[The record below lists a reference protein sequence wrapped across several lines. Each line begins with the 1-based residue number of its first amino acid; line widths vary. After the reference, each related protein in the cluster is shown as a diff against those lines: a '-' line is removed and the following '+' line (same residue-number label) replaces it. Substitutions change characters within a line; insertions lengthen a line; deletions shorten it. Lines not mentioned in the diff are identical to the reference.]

1 MKDSTIPAH
10 TVPAR
15 TAPACDRRLVS
26 LGAIDPREAARR
38 SGWIAETARRD
49 RPVTFNSAV

>member
-1 MKDSTIPAH
+1 MKDPAPQIRIE
-10 TVPAR
+10 PA
-15 TAPACDRRLVS
+15 ADRRLVP
-26 LGAIDPREAARR
+26 LAAINPREAARR